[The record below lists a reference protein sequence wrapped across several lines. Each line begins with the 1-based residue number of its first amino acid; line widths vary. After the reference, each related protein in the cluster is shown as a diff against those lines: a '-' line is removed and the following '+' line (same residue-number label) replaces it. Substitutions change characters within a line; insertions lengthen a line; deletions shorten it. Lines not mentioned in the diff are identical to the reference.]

1 MFTVAVRA
9 ADPGETGARIAAV
22 DVALDDLPDHRPEM
36 AVLLLKAA
44 LVDRQEPVEV
54 MEQDPVEDRALRMA
68 RTVDSRHIGRADSRS
83 VP

>member
-22 DVALDDLPDHRPEM
+22 EIALDDLLDHRPEM
-36 AVLLLKAA
+36 TVLLLKAA
-44 LVDRQEPVEV
+44 LVGCQEPVEV
-54 MEQDPVEDRALRMA
+54 MEQHPVEDHALRMA
-68 RTVDSRHIGRADSRS
+68 RAVDSRHTGRADSRS